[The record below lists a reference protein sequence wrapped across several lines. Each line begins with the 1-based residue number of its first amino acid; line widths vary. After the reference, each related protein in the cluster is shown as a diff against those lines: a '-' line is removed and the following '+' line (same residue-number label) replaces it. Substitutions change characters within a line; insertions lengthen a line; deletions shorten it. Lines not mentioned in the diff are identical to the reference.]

1 MRVIL
6 IFLPNPAIELGPHF
20 VSEILFLALK
30 LAVKQVIQ
38 EHWDSIHQPITLS
51 HIFPLRS
58 LRGLLNVFLRTHLI
72 LVKTFYSQ
80 HKFQV
85 MCLNF
90 VWLQRWLAQHVES
103 MRYHKLLRLLN
114 II

>member
-6 IFLPNPAIELGPHF
+6 IFLPNPAIELGLHF

-90 VWLQRWLAQHVES
+90 VWLQRWWSNMLKVCV
-103 MRYHKLLRLLN
+103 
-114 II
+114 IINF